1 MTTSNTEAT
10 ASTEQSEETLATAED
25 QVAQA
30 VQAVETEGEP
40 APEITPAPEQPSYAT
55 AAQLRS
61 EIGGLQGRIAQ
72 RSGEESKALGDRLE
86 RLEGMLTQV
95 ADHSYNEQLRN
106 MDPDEREQ
114 FLLSENQR
122 LRTPQ
127 EPTAPAPVQV
137 ARNQWGMTP
146 DDQATLTNR
155 VQGMIEGMGIE
166 GISPHS
172 PEIWTGAGSVQTADQ
187 LIGLVRQ
194 NLATRVPAA
203 PSTTVSPATT
213 TTTITNSADVP
224 VTTQGAPASPTG
236 TYDTLQDISTA
247 LSNGEVTTQ
256 DFREW
261 MRGRGLGQ
269 N

>member
-1 MTTSNTEAT
+1 MTTINTEAT

-146 DDQATLTNR
+146 ADQVTLTNR

-194 NLATRVPAA
+194 NLNTRRPAA
-203 PSTTVSPATT
+203 QAPTPPAAAPK
-213 TTTITNSADVP
+213 TITNSAP
-224 VTTQGAPASPTG
+224 VVQTTQGAPSTPAGS
-236 TYDTLQDISTA
+236 YDTLQDISTA